1 MSSIIILVIAAL
13 AVILAIALAYVPLR
27 LLVDHIARN
36 IREFIQREHE
46 RRTAGRDS
54 PERRK
59 AVPPSP

>member
-1 MSSIIILVIAAL
+1 MSAIVVLVIAAL

-36 IREFIQREHE
+36 IREFIQRERE
-46 RRTAGRDS
+46 RRRIGRES